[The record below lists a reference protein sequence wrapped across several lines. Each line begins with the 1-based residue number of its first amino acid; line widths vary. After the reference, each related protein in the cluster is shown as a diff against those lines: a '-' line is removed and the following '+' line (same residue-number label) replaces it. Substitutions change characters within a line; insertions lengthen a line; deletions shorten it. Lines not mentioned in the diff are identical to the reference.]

1 MKSRVIIWSVVG
13 IFVIAGVVF
22 VLSKPKTP
30 GAARLTPERLNNA
43 VSQTEVQVNRLSGRL
58 VAARS
63 AGQPLAQPA
72 KADEADRL
80 LTEAREK
87 LAQLKQVTDLKQGEA
102 QLRAVKKAVREAR
115 RALELALGTVA
126 RPQSL

>member
-102 QLRAVKKAVREAR
+102 QLRAVKTAVREAR